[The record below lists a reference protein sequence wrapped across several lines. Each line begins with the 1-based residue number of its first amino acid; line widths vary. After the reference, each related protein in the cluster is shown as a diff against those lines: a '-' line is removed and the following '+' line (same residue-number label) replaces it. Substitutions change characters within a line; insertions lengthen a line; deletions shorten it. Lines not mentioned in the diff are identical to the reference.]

1 MLLYEYCE
9 VTHFM
14 AGRISALYAS
24 QLVYREFKVAVLSGA
39 DDFEDDREG
48 GDSFAILG
56 LVKENPNVLFH
67 TKMIWLFQ
75 KHIKQRRRRWY
86 GGS

>member
-1 MLLYEYCE
+1 
-9 VTHFM
+9 M

-39 DDFEDDREG
+39 DDFEDDRG

-75 KHIKQRRRRWY
+75 KHIKQYRRWY

>member
-48 GDSFAILG
+48 GDSLPF
-56 LVKENPNVLFH
+56 
-67 TKMIWLFQ
+67 
-75 KHIKQRRRRWY
+75 
-86 GGS
+86 

>member
-1 MLLYEYCE
+1 MLLYECCE

-39 DDFEDDREG
+39 DDVEDDREG
-48 GDSFAILG
+48 GYSFAILG
-56 LVKENPNVLFH
+56 LVKENPYVH

-75 KHIKQRRRRWY
+75 KHIKQYRRRWY

>member
-39 DDFEDDREG
+39 DDFEDDRG
-48 GDSFAILG
+48 GNSLPF
-56 LVKENPNVLFH
+56 
-67 TKMIWLFQ
+67 
-75 KHIKQRRRRWY
+75 
-86 GGS
+86 